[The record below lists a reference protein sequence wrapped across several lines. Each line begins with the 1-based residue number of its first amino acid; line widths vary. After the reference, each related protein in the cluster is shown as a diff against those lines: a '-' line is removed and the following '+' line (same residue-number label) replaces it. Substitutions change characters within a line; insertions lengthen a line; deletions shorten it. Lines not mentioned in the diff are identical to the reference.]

1 MEITEKDSVR
11 YHLSKLGLEFRYEN
25 LFFLWF
31 LLSLFCF
38 CLYDIFFSQMKL
50 LNQFYICTPTHKKV
64 ILYHASSMTISIHR
78 YSYASMYVCF
88 FRFIY
93 LFLHLFSHSFFVT
106 LFYKKI
112 AHHSTPHHT
121 TPHHTPQHVPTIHR
135 CSTYWKKR
143 SSKSK
148 I

>member
-1 MEITEKDSVR
+1 
-11 YHLSKLGLEFRYEN
+11 
-25 LFFLWF
+25 
-31 LLSLFCF
+31 
-38 CLYDIFFSQMKL
+38 MKL

-93 LFLHLFSHSFFVT
+93 LFLHLFSHLFFVT

-121 TPHHTPQHVPTIHR
+121 TPHHTTPHTTTCAYNSWVFYLLKEGKFKIENL
-135 CSTYWKKR
+135 KR
-143 SSKSK
+143 SSTSNSK
-148 I
+148 IRKNIKTMKTSKSQFFNEIGNE